1 MKIEDCYVGQTVKHN
16 YTDMY
21 LDIEEGDK
29 GTIEEINKKDN
40 YIVVWRKQFDPSN
53 FSASDRFNIDDEVIY
68 KSFDSETIKS
78 REKAV
83 IFGIAPKRDKFKKEY
98 AISYIHEGP
107 YGKKKRV
114 NKIVAEHDLLP
125 LKKKDELEVG
135 EPVDFRY
142 YDGTHYKAEIWG
154 IADKKDDVDWIKYG
168 ISFIKKGYHRVAV
181 VREDRLSPL
190 KKKDELKVGD
200 KVVYGTAKYKI
211 LCVGIDDYYKH
222 KEYYCK
228 RIDENFK
235 GVTTIIKPNAIDE
248 IIYE

>member
-29 GTIEEINKKDN
+29 GTIEEINKKEN
-40 YIVVWRKQFDPSN
+40 YIVVWGKQFDPSN

-114 NKIVAEHDLLP
+114 NKIVAEHDLLS

-135 EPVDFRY
+135 
-142 YDGTHYKAEIWG
+142 
-154 IADKKDDVDWIKYG
+154 
-168 ISFIKKGYHRVAV
+168 
-181 VREDRLSPL
+181 
-190 KKKDELKVGD
+190 D
-200 KVVYGTAKYKI
+200 KVIDFEGDRVKI
-211 LCVGIDDYYKH
+211 LCRTYDEQNKGIRYWVKGITRYK
-222 KEYYCK
+222 
-228 RIDENFK
+228 
-235 GVTTIIKPNAIDE
+235 GGTWVMQPNEIDE

>member
-135 EPVDFRY
+135 DKFRNKFYEFRIIFVAYDDFY
-142 YDGTHYKAEIWG
+142 N
-154 IADKKDDVDWIKYG
+154 
-168 ISFIKKGYHRVAV
+168 
-181 VREDRLSPL
+181 
-190 KKKDELKVGD
+190 KKK
-200 KVVYGTAKYKI
+200 YICKI
-211 LCVGIDDYYKH
+211 NDTGS
-222 KEYYCK
+222 
-228 RIDENFK
+228 K
-235 GVTTIIKPNAIDE
+235 GLIYTMFPEDIEE

>member
-135 EPVDFRY
+135 
-142 YDGTHYKAEIWG
+142 
-154 IADKKDDVDWIKYG
+154 
-168 ISFIKKGYHRVAV
+168 
-181 VREDRLSPL
+181 
-190 KKKDELKVGD
+190 D

-235 GVTTIIKPNAIDE
+235 GITTIIKPNAIDE

>member
-29 GTIEEINKKDN
+29 GIIEEVNKKDN
-40 YIVVWRKQFDPSN
+40 YIVVWGKQFDPSN
-53 FSASDRFNIDDEVIY
+53 FSAYDKFNINDEVIY

-114 NKIVAEHDLLP
+114 NEIVAEH
-125 LKKKDELEVG
+125 K
-135 EPVDFRY
+135 
-142 YDGTHYKAEIWG
+142 
-154 IADKKDDVDWIKYG
+154 
-168 ISFIKKGYHRVAV
+168 
-181 VREDRLSPL
+181 LSPL
-190 KKKDELKVGD
+190 KKPDELETGD
-200 KVVYGTAKYKI
+200 KFKLYDDNKVLEVLNRNYDTHHNQIVYTAKV
-211 LCVGIDDYYKH
+211 VGGIYDGEINSFLSSY
-222 KEYYCK
+222 
-228 RIDENFK
+228 
-235 GVTTIIKPNAIDE
+235 VDE
-248 IIYE
+248 IIYD